1 MFACFVTGALFIL
14 VDWRRAC
21 PNCCSDSGIHK
32 LDLTKYNIPDQTKD
46 GDSSSDLFVD
56 PWFDSYS
63 VKGEEEKLLDPYG
76 NPVYIPVND
85 GPLGGDIPPKYPNQY
100 DPTLDPLDPGSLT
113 NQNPIEGSNE
123 GEMNSALD
131 DEGFIWWRITVIFTE
146 LHNVYESSWR
156 HIHYVI
162 VNKSVQ

>member
-1 MFACFVTGALFIL
+1 MFACFVTGGLFIL

-21 PNCCSDSGIHK
+21 PNCCS
-32 LDLTKYNIPDQTKD
+32 
-46 GDSSSDLFVD
+46 
-56 PWFDSYS
+56 DSYS

-85 GPLGGDIPPKYPNQY
+85 GPDIPPKYPNQY

-113 NQNPIEGSNE
+113 NQNPIGGSNE

-131 DEGFIWWRITVIFTE
+131 GEGFIWE
-146 LHNVYESSWR
+146 E
-156 HIHYVI
+156 
-162 VNKSVQ
+162 Q